1 MAGRNSS
8 RRDGAPW
15 PGQSSAAKQRN
26 GLRGH
31 GFGWGSH
38 GRGEEVEASSPRR
51 TSAAEKELGGHCA
64 WLATADGGANSLGK
78 GGSTKVATGAR
89 GRSREATRLGQYLWR
104 TDLGRHGS
112 EAWRGDM
119 GLLGGGGESG
129 SGTTGGKGRPQHAGP
144 ARQSQRRR
152 GERRA
157 HGATWAGRT
166 GRAEGVA
173 LRWGGAR
180 GGPRR
185 S

>member
-1 MAGRNSS
+1 MDLLWTAENKSMGERELAADVNRDSGDGIAGKR
-8 RRDGAPW
+8 
-15 PGQSSAAKQRN
+15 SSAAKQRN

-31 GFGWGSH
+31 DFRRGSH
-38 GRGEEVEASSPRR
+38 RRGEEVEASSPRR
-51 TSAAEKELGGHCA
+51 TSTAEKELGGHCA

-129 SGTTGGKGRPQHAGP
+129 SGTTGGKGRPRHAGP
-144 ARQSQRRR
+144 ARQSQR
-152 GERRA
+152 GQDVCMA
-157 HGATWAGRT
+157 
-166 GRAEGVA
+166 
-173 LRWGGAR
+173 
-180 GGPRR
+180 
-185 S
+185 